1 VSAALVLAVLAVL
14 AAGSTAAVL
23 VGSPVRRL
31 RRLGAAG
38 AGPPGLAAD
47 PARDDSGVRGVAAGG
62 RASVVR
68 RRVALAALV
77 VSVGLLAG
85 SVAVTLALAGTAVIA
100 DRVLARL
107 ESTSARDE
115 TDQVVATLP
124 AFADLVA
131 AAVRAGVPPEQALRA
146 CAAVFGGPIGAEV
159 GRVVTELEL
168 GVPAARAWADAMGV
182 EAMAPLARA
191 MVRGQAR
198 GTSPVTVLER
208 CAADARRTA
217 RSAARKR
224 AQAVG
229 VAAAAPLGLCF
240 LPAFVLV
247 SVVPMVVGGLA
258 GFLR

>member
-1 VSAALVLAVLAVL
+1 MSAALVLAVL

-23 VGSPVRRL
+23 VGSPARRL
-31 RRLGAAG
+31 GRLGAAG
-38 AGPPGLAAD
+38 AGPPDLAAE
-47 PARDDSGVRGVAAGG
+47 PAPDDGGVRGVAAGAR
-62 RASVVR
+62 RASVAR

-85 SVAVTLALAGTAVIA
+85 SVAVALALAGTAVIA
-100 DRVLARL
+100 DRLLARL

-131 AAVRAGVPPEQALRA
+131 AAVRAGVPPEQALRT

-168 GVPAARAWADAMGV
+168 GVPAVRAWADAMGV

-198 GTSPVTVLER
+198 GTSPVIVLER